1 MRLGLG
7 TAQLGLPYGVTNRR
21 GQVLADEAMALLR
34 TASEHGIEL
43 LDTAPAYGAAEA
55 AVGAALREGMRFRV
69 ITKTAVGARSPAA
82 LRETFLR
89 SLERLGMPSVS
100 GLLLHHCR
108 DALSPGGDALI
119 EEMQALRSQGLV
131 ERIGVSVYDARELDA
146 VMKLF
151 TPQIVQLPLSI
162 VDQRMVRSGHLA
174 ELSALGVEV
183 HARSVFLQGLLIEPD
198 PDFPREVAPHRTTFA
213 ALRDDLRKAGCTPLE
228 GALACVGR
236 RPEVNAAIVGVTGVD
251 ELLKALEAAK
261 RSPQFDF
268 SRYAIDDETA
278 LNPACW
284 SPKVIAVLQARTGSS
299 RLPGKVLR
307 PLLGKPMLE
316 RQIERVRRARS
327 ISRLV
332 VATSEGPEDD
342 AINALCAD
350 LGVECFRGSLDDVLD
365 RFYRAALPHRPS
377 LVVRLT
383 GDCPLSDP
391 ALIDRVVATQLS
403 GGFDYVSNALNPSY
417 PDGLDVEVMTYAC
430 LESAWREARLPSQ
443 REHVTPFIH
452 SQPERFRIGE
462 VRSETDLS
470 GLRWTVDEPAD
481 FALVEQ
487 IYGALHASRPDFDTS
502 DVLALLDRR
511 PELRTCNAR
520 TRNEGYLASLAKDP
534 ALTTRGSA

>member
-21 GQVLADEAMALLR
+21 GQVPADEAMALLR
-34 TASEHGIEL
+34 AASEHGIDL

-55 AVGAALREGMRFRV
+55 AVGAALREGMRFRI
-69 ITKTAVGARSPAA
+69 ITKTAAGARSPAA
-82 LRETFLR
+82 LRETFVR
-89 SLERLGMPSVS
+89 SLERLGLPTVS

-108 DALSPGGDALI
+108 DALSPGGEALI
-119 EEMQALRSQGLV
+119 EELQALRRQGLV
-131 ERIGVSVYDARELDA
+131 ERIGVSVYDAQELDA

-151 TPQIVQLPLSI
+151 TPQIVQLPFSV
-162 VDQRMVRSGHLA
+162 VDQRMARSGHLA
-174 ELSALGVEV
+174 KLSALGVEV
-183 HARSVFLQGLLIEPD
+183 HARSVFLQGLLIAPD
-198 PDFPREVAPHRTTFA
+198 PDFPKEVAPHRAKFA
-213 ALRDDLRKAGCTPLE
+213 TLHDDLRKAGCSPLE
-228 GALACVGR
+228 GALACVGH
-236 RPEVNAAIVGVTGVD
+236 RPEVSAAIVGVTGMD
-251 ELLKALEAAK
+251 ELLKAVAAAK
-261 RSPQFDF
+261 RNPQFDF

-278 LNPACW
+278 LNPARW
-284 SPKVIAVLQARTGSS
+284 SPKVIAVLQARTSSS

-307 PLLGKPMLE
+307 PLLGRPMLE
-316 RQIERVRRARS
+316 RQIERIRRARS

-332 VATSEGPEDD
+332 VATGEGPEDN
-342 AINALCAD
+342 AIDALCAE

-391 ALIDRVVATQLS
+391 ALIDRVVATQVT
-403 GGFDYVSNALNPSY
+403 GGYDYVSNALNPSY
-417 PDGLDVEVMTYAC
+417 PDGLDVEVMTFAC
-430 LESAWREARLPSQ
+430 LESAWNEARLPSQ

-481 FALVEQ
+481 LALVEQ
-487 IYGALHASRPDFDTS
+487 IYGELYASRPAFDTA

-511 PELRTCNAR
+511 PELRTCNTR

-534 ALTTRGSA
+534 AVATGERA